1 MKKHIQPLALVLAAA
16 LMPMAASC
24 VKETSPTQGNYL
36 LLNMEKTDNPNSK
49 MAIQDQLTLWSSND
63 QIWINGQNTPIRL
76 LDEQTAWVSMP
87 SVASGESF
95 IAFAPANLI
104 TSSGMGGDYIFSGND
119 PKTVEVSF
127 PSVYN
132 YTYSEEG
139 ASGRVI
145 YEGIPL
151 GTTAEASQA
160 SLNFYHLSTLLNV
173 ELQNLSGTEITL
185 DSVVI
190 SGRYYLGDSILPLS
204 GWQQV
209 RMYQTATAVPN
220 SATTTRN
227 AKAEVVTP
235 YAHTTLGCDRV
246 TIVFERDAITM
257 ANNTTKEIPVPI
269 APQKQLSATK
279 KGVLTVRV
287 CFHDSDGSAH
297 AKISTI
303 LSTGLYAA
311 KRHAIPFRIKSSG
324 NYGFGVEGF
333 GGTEY
338 LW

>member
-1 MKKHIQPLALVLAAA
+1 MKKQIQTLALVLTAA
-16 LMPMAASC
+16 LMPMATSC
-24 VKETSPTQGNYL
+24 VKENSPIQENYL
-36 LLNMEKTDNPNSK
+36 LLNMEQTDKANAK
-49 MAIQDQLTLWSSND
+49 MAIQGRKTLWRDGD
-63 QIWINGQNTPIRL
+63 QIWINGQMTPVEVIS
-76 LDEQTAWVSMP
+76 EQHARIP
-87 SVASGESF
+87 IPNVATGESLF
-95 IAFAPANLI
+95 AFTPANLI

-119 PKTVEVSF
+119 PKTVEVNF

-132 YTYSEEG
+132 YAYSDG
-139 ASGRVI
+139 DRVI
-145 YEGIPL
+145 YDGIPL
-151 GTTAEASQA
+151 ATTAEASHT
-160 SLNFYHLSTLLNV
+160 SLRFYHISTLLNV

-204 GWQQV
+204 GWQQL
-209 RMYQTATAVPN
+209 RMYPTATAVAN

-269 APQKQLSATK
+269 APQKQLSASK